1 MQVAKSIKSD
11 QVDAAY
17 RRRIFDSVGF
27 SFINRLLI
35 TTDVP
40 PGCDENVY
48 RSLALTLLACYSTD
62 PELAAHPQVV
72 GKTAVAVEVLTDR
85 YIPRPLRGDGDHCWW
100 RIPECYNYMQCWC
113 LNPSPHTWSRVQ
125 YLFIV
130 THLSI
135 STLIE

>member
-1 MQVAKSIKSD
+1 MQVAKAIKSD
-11 QVDAAY
+11 QVDATY

-62 PELAAHPQVV
+62 PELAAHPQVA

-85 YIPRPLRGDGDHCWW
+85 
-100 RIPECYNYMQCWC
+100 
-113 LNPSPHTWSRVQ
+113 
-125 YLFIV
+125 
-130 THLSI
+130 
-135 STLIE
+135 

>member
-62 PELAAHPQVV
+62 PELAEHPQVA
-72 GKTAVAVEVLTDR
+72 GKTAVAVEALQDR
-85 YIPRPLRGDGDHCWW
+85 YHFRCTAMGAAGGRLPVAAVST
-100 RIPECYNYMQCWC
+100 
-113 LNPSPHTWSRVQ
+113 SPHVVIGVST
-125 YLFIV
+125 IV
-130 THLSI
+130 RYGHRHVRAVI
-135 STLIE
+135 W